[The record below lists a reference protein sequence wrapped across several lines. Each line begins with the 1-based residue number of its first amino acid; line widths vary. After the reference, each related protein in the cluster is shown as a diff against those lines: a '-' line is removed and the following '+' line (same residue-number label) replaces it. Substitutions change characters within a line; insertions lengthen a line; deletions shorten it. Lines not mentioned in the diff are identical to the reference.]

1 MRELQH
7 LFIYY
12 YGFNR
17 VLTESLCKLI
27 FNNDSVEQQAP
38 RIPEHLINLCE
49 LSADVTGRQS
59 SPECP

>member
-17 VLTESLCKLI
+17 VLNESLCKLI
-27 FNNDSVEQQAP
+27 FNNDGVEQQA
-38 RIPEHLINLCE
+38 
-49 LSADVTGRQS
+49 S
-59 SPECP
+59 